1 MCSLPYACACIAG
14 GRGTS
19 NHRLRF
25 VRQAALPPV
34 EVAMARQA
42 LILGMLVLAGACTT
56 EHRTVVMSADDP
68 CTSYG
73 FTASSTDYIR
83 CQQMI
88 ADRRRAGRVT
98 VGYSEAMII
107 ADAQAACTSYG
118 VPRSSAQFDRCVQD
132 EFAARRPG

>member
-1 MCSLPYACACIAG
+1 
-14 GRGTS
+14 
-19 NHRLRF
+19 
-25 VRQAALPPV
+25 
-34 EVAMARQA
+34 
-42 LILGMLVLAGACTT
+42 
-56 EHRTVVMSADDP
+56 
-68 CTSYG
+68 
-73 FTASSTDYIR
+73 
-83 CQQMI
+83 MI